1 MLLACTSPSRRRFQ
15 VGQSASAFRFKTKRG
30 RYWFVR
36 PDSLGRA
43 RSASL
48 LGLLG
53 DGLLG
58 ALRQSPLGILGLL
71 GGNVAG
77 DFAVKADTRC
87 AFRDAMKITAV
98 AGVNRQRKADLLG
111 CGTGQCGQH
120 LVMNADFQRLAAT
133 VEKQPGNSSVR
144 VAIVLRAAIFERPL
158 MIPPS

>member
-1 MLLACTSPSRRRFQ
+1 MDTVAGERRGEGIQYLDGTNSGDCDVMLLACRLSRSRRRSQ
-15 VGQSASAFRFKTKRG
+15 VGQSASAF

-43 RSASL
+43 RSASW

-53 DGLLG
+53 DSLLG
-58 ALRQSPLGILGLL
+58 ALRQSLLGILGFRS
-71 GGNVAG
+71 GNVAG

-87 AFRDAMKITAV
+87 AFRDAMKITVV

-120 LVMNADFQRLAAT
+120 LVMDADFQRLAAADRKT
-133 VEKQPGNSSVR
+133 VWK
-144 VAIVLRAAIFERPL
+144 
-158 MIPPS
+158 